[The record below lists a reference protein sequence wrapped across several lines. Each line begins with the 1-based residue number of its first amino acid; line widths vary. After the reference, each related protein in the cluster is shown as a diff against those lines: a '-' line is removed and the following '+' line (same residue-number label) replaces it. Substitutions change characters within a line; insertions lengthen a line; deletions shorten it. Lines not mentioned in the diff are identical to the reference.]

1 MHFQFS
7 LLSFPGSC
15 RTQITGPVKP
25 SALRSKGTVAAAETQ
40 ITLLEHDSER
50 PTLNAARPRRFSA
63 VFLRSNMEGG
73 ALDERL
79 AETQQSLSVALA
91 RVRA

>member
-1 MHFQFS
+1 MS
-7 LLSFPGSC
+7 L
-15 RTQITGPVKP
+15 
-25 SALRSKGTVAAAETQ
+25 
-40 ITLLEHDSER
+40 
-50 PTLNAARPRRFSA
+50 RF
-63 VFLRSNMEGG
+63 NMEGG